1 MELISWKI
9 SYTLSLQNQKKKL
22 KKFMKNWSGY
32 SDSLYT
38 RQTEFL
44 FNHKFKYFKMHWNA
58 RISLFIINE
67 YIR

>member
-1 MELISWKI
+1 
-9 SYTLSLQNQKKKL
+9 
-22 KKFMKNWSGY
+22 MKNWSGY
-32 SDSLYT
+32 SDSLYI